1 MAQFQF
7 HAVADIL
14 PKMSEA
20 NFLELKTDIQKN
32 GLREPIWLF
41 RDLIVDGRHRYRA
54 CEELGI
60 TPQFRVWD
68 ERGSLLDFV
77 MSVNYYRRHLNESQ
91 RALAAAKA
99 MPFVTDEARKI
110 LGAQSCSAQR
120 MTRTVADQFNV
131 GVSTVAQAVAVLRE
145 ADPSL
150 ITAIENG
157 AAKLGQAYNLLD
169 LPKEEQAQVAVD
181 GVKAIRK
188 ASNDA
193 RFRKRI
199 GKLLDE
205 GTPSLDTE
213 AKFSIILADPPWPIP
228 DATFAIPVQ
237 KIATSDAL
245 LFLWTPPTFVKQG
258 IDLMLAWGFNYVDML
273 VWVDSEDNRDPGV
286 VFWRD
291 HRCLMVGAKGTL
303 IPSLRENR
311 ASSVLRSEPERIY
324 QIIEKAYPELAKI
337 SFYVRDGRPGW
348 VAWSPEKK

>member
-1 MAQFQF
+1 
-7 HAVADIL
+7 
-14 PKMSEA
+14 
-20 NFLELKTDIQKN
+20 
-32 GLREPIWLF
+32 
-41 RDLIVDGRHRYRA
+41 
-54 CEELGI
+54 
-60 TPQFRVWD
+60 
-68 ERGSLLDFV
+68 

-99 MPFVTDEARKI
+99 APFYAETNIALAIWRRNPNEPIQNVKKAHLYPQLAEN
-110 LGAQSCSAQR
+110 
-120 MTRTVADQFNV
+120 FNI
-131 GVSTVAQAVAVLRE
+131 GKSTVLQAVNVLRE

-150 ITAIENG
+150 IVAIENG
-157 AAKLGQAYNLLD
+157 TAKLGQVHNLLD
-169 LPKEEQAQVAVD
+169 LPKEEQAAIAAD

-188 ASNDA
+188 ASDDA